1 MNIKNS
7 ILVRARVAFL
17 IVAIFSLTIVGKI
30 LHIQLVQGEKW
41 NNRADQMSLQ
51 YMTVKATR
59 GNIFSD
65 NGSLLATSVPYYRV
79 AFDPSRV
86 KENIFQNEIDSLS
99 IKLSI
104 FYKDRDARDYKIRIT
119 NARVSGRKYLILN
132 PTRID
137 YQHKKEIETWP
148 IFRYGRMDGGIIFE
162 KIDKRFL
169 PFNYLANRTIGYV
182 NENREGAGLEYSFD
196 KFLAGK
202 NGEALYQKMAGGN
215 WKPVSGTGIRPKE
228 GLDLETTID
237 VNLQD
242 VAEAALLR
250 SLEYHHAAYGS
261 LVLMEVKTG
270 EIKAISN
277 LVRTNAGK
285 YAEQYN
291 YAFGRHGL
299 REPGSTFKLA
309 TMIALLE
316 EKNISLDDSIDTG
329 DGNYQIY
336 KNTVRDHEEGG
347 YGTITVREAFEKSSN
362 IAMAK
367 LAEKHFSARP
377 NLFFKYLENMYLT
390 RPLGFQMAGEG
401 VPNVKTPDTWSG
413 ITLPWMAYG
422 YGLELTPLHILAF
435 YNAIAN
441 EGRMIRPIIVKSI
454 QKADRIIE
462 EFYAETLVRKVCSDE
477 TLKKVRSLL
486 EGVVLRGTASNIK
499 NSHYSIAGKTGTAQ
513 LLKNGKHSKKY
524 LTSFVGYFP
533 ADNPLYSAIVV
544 IEDPKGFRQYGS
556 NVAAP
561 VFKEIAD
568 KIYSKNIEMHLP
580 LADAYKSELGIFPVI
595 RSGLQEELNFI
606 CNQLGISNH
615 SKNDAAEWVKTRAV
629 NNSVEWIPNKI
640 IQGSMPDVT
649 GMTLRD
655 AIYLLENRGFRIE
668 YTGLGRV
675 KKQSIGPGVPTGKG
689 TKIKLELG

>member
-17 IVAIFSLTIVGKI
+17 IVAIFSITIVGKI

-86 KENIFQNEIDSLS
+86 KEDIFQDEIDSLS
-99 IKLSI
+99 IRLSY
-104 FYKDRDARDYKIRIT
+104 FYKDREARDYKIIIT

-132 PTRID
+132 PKQID
-137 YQHKKEIETWP
+137 YQHKKEIESWP
-148 IFRYGRMDGGIIFE
+148 IFKYGRMDGGIIFE

-196 KFLAGK
+196 KFLGGK

-242 VAEAALLR
+242 VAEAALLG
-250 SLEYHHAAYGS
+250 SLEYNHAAYGS
-261 LVLMEVKTG
+261 LILMEVKTG

-277 LVRTNAGK
+277 LVRTSAGK

-316 EKNISLDDSIDTG
+316 ETDISLDDSIDTG

-347 YGTITVREAFEKSSN
+347 YGTITVRDAFEKSSN

-377 NLFFKYLENMYLT
+377 NLFFEYLENMHLT

-401 VPNVKTPDTWSG
+401 VPKVKTPDTWSG

-422 YGLELTPLHILAF
+422 YGLELTPLHILTF

-454 QKADRIIE
+454 QKADRVIE
-462 EFYAETLVRKVCSDE
+462 EFYAETLVRKVCSDI
-477 TLKKVRSLL
+477 TLKKVKSLL
-486 EGVVLRGTASNIK
+486 EGVILRGTASNIN

-513 LLKNGKHSKKY
+513 LLKNGKHSKNY

-580 LADAYKSELGIFPVI
+580 LADGYESKLGVFPVI
-595 RSGLQEELNFI
+595 RSGLQEELSFI

-615 SKNDAAEWVKTRAV
+615 SKNDATEWVKTRAV
-629 NNSVEWIPNKI
+629 NNSVEWISNKI
-640 IQGSMPDVT
+640 IQGSVPDVT
-649 GMTLRD
+649 GMTLKD
-655 AIYLLENRGFRIE
+655 AIYLLENKGFTIE
-668 YTGLGRV
+668 YNGIGRV
-675 KKQSIGPGVPTGKG
+675 KRQSIGPGVSTRKG